1 MKTHPNAEEWMS
13 FLYQETSSDQ
23 TSELDAH
30 LRQCAECQRQVAQW
44 RGSMASLEAWKM
56 PSAARRQ
63 RRAAPVL
70 QWAAAAAVVLAV
82 GFGVGRMT
90 SPSSARLQQ
99 LEMSLRAEM
108 ETKLAA
114 GRAEMAASLDRRNA
128 EMAPSVQAAAG
139 EAAKREAEALLVKF
153 AKSLDGQREADRD
166 AFVAALR
173 NLEERRASEFATLRK
188 DLDTLAVN
196 ADDGLSRTHE
206 TLMELASM
214 AQPPA
219 TDPR

>member
-13 FLYQETSSDQ
+13 FLYQETSSDR
-23 TSELDAH
+23 TSELDTH
-30 LRQCAECQRQVAQW
+30 LRQCSECQRQVAQW
-44 RGSMASLEAWKM
+44 RGSMASLEAWRT

-63 RRAAPVL
+63 RIAAPVL

-90 SPSSARLQQ
+90 SSPPVGLQK

-114 GRAEMAASLDRRNA
+114 SRAEMMVALDKKNA
-128 EMAPSVQAAAG
+128 EIVPAVQTAVS
-139 EAAKREAEALLVKF
+139 EAAKREAETLLVKF
-153 AKSLDGQREADRD
+153 AKSLDEQREADRD
-166 AFVAALR
+166 VFVTALR
-173 NLEERRASEFATLRK
+173 NLEERRATEFATLRK

-219 TDPR
+219 N